1 MVVTTL
7 QFQGAKMPFEVHEA
21 SGDVARVV
29 LTGRLDFA
37 SAQAID
43 GPLNAVAASNQFM
56 VIDLSG
62 VEFMAS
68 LGLRTLIKCAKTINR
83 KQGRL
88 ALLSPRPIVAE
99 IIQISGIEDIIPVF
113 QSEAEALAAVSRA

>member
-1 MVVTTL
+1 
-7 QFQGAKMPFEVHEA
+7 MPFELQEA
-21 SGDVARVV
+21 SSNVAKVV
-29 LTGRLDFA
+29 LSGRLDFV

-43 GPLNAVAASNQFM
+43 APLSAVAASRDAM
-56 VIDLSG
+56 VIDLSE

-68 LGLRTLIKCAKTINR
+68 LALRALIKCAKTINR

-99 IIQISGIEDIIPVF
+99 ILQISGIEEIIPVF
-113 QSEAEALAAVSRA
+113 QSEAEAVAAVARA